1 MIVEFIVRMIVEMK
15 VMKNLDSVITKK
27 KLL

>member
-15 VMKNLDSVITKK
+15 VMKNLGSVITKK